1 MSVSFDPLVAE
12 WFTNRFP
19 QPTEPQ
25 SLGWPQI
32 RSGHDALISAPTGLG
47 KTLAA
52 FLLSIDDL
60 VRAARAGELSDQV
73 EMIYVSP
80 LKALNNDVQK
90 NLETPLA
97 GIAALAA
104 ERGVSLEIHAV
115 VNDKRGAHR
124 NDARLSACRITWRS
138 LGWTACYASL

>member
-1 MSVSFDPLVAE
+1 
-12 WFTNRFP
+12 
-19 QPTEPQ
+19 
-25 SLGWPQI
+25 
-32 RSGHDALISAPTGLG
+32 
-47 KTLAA
+47 
-52 FLLSIDDL
+52 LSIDDL
-60 VRAARAGELSDQV
+60 VLAARAGELSDQV

-97 GIAALAA
+97 GIAALA

-124 NDARLSACRITWRS
+124 NDAGLSACRITWRS

>member
-1 MSVSFDPLVAE
+1 M
-12 WFTNRFP
+12 
-19 QPTEPQ
+19 
-25 SLGWPQI
+25 GWPQI

-80 LKALNNDVQK
+80 LKALNNDVQE
-90 NLETPLA
+90 NLGNAA
-97 GIAALAA
+97 GWNRRTRRRAGGFA
-104 ERGVSLEIHAV
+104 
-115 VNDKRGAHR
+115 
-124 NDARLSACRITWRS
+124 
-138 LGWTACYASL
+138 